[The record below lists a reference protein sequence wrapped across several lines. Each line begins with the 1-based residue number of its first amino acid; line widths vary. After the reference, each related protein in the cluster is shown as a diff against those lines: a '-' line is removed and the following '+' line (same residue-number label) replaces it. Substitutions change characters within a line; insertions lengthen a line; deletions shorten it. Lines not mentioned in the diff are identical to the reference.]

1 MSSERILVV
10 PRSALEQ
17 TVALSWQ
24 ARSAHAAPE
33 QNAVARSSDS
43 GPRPFGNVDVAWEAL
58 KAISGAYRFVD
69 RDSAENDPSLK
80 QIIPYVIIRS
90 GARIMLMK
98 RLREQS
104 ERRLWDKYSI
114 GIGGHLNPE
123 DGEADFFDAFLN
135 GLDRE
140 LHEELDI
147 LTEYACRLVGC
158 INDDGTD
165 VGKVHFGVVFQAL
178 FAGDSVRI
186 RETTKMTGEF
196 VEIIELVAI
205 RSEMESWSRIVF
217 DHFLSKRT

>member
-24 ARSAHAAPE
+24 ARSAHGDSEQDAP
-33 QNAVARSSDS
+33 ARSSDS
-43 GPRPFGNVDVAWEAL
+43 APRPFGNVDVAWEAL

-69 RDSAENDPSLK
+69 RTDAENDPSLK
-80 QIIPYVIIRS
+80 QIIPYVIIRC
-90 GARIMLMK
+90 GAKIMLMK

-135 GLDRE
+135 GLERE

-158 INDDGTD
+158 INDDETD
-165 VGKVHFGVVFQAL
+165 VGRVHFGIVFQAL

-196 VEIIELVAI
+196 VEINELVAI